1 MRFAA
6 HTLGSLTTWLNSPK
20 GFLFT
25 LLGLVAVL
33 VALGLFTSTMTIA
46 WRELKRHFRSV
57 PSYLVLAMFLLYQG
71 VVFFMLIHLLNT
83 PNAEPSPPMRWFFG
97 GVIWFYPLFVFVV
110 SILTC
115 QLLATEQRE
124 RTIEPLMTAPVR
136 ESEVVLGK
144 FIGTMGFFMF
154 MWAWTLVY
162 IVILKHV
169 GGGQQINPGPIMAS
183 YFGTLLI
190 SALGV
195 AVGIFFSS
203 VTRNIILALAAT
215 FISLFLAFIAKL
227 LTVFDVVKTQGDKP
241 GKFMGIISSDWM
253 VKILDHILIIDFM
266 DDFSQGIVDSR
277 NVIFLLS
284 GTALCLF
291 AAVRILKLRKWR

>member
-1 MRFAA
+1 MSTTAY
-6 HTLGSLTTWLNSPK
+6 TLGSLASWLNTPK
-20 GFLFT
+20 GFLVT
-25 LLGLVAVL
+25 MVGLVAVL
-33 VALGLFTSTMTIA
+33 VLLGFFTSTMTIA
-46 WRELKRHFRSV
+46 WRELKRHFRST

-97 GVIWFYPLFVFVV
+97 GVIWFYPLFVFIV

-124 RTIEPLMTAPVR
+124 RTIEPLMTAPIH

-154 MWAWTLVY
+154 MWAWTIAY
-162 IVILKHV
+162 IVILKYA
-169 GGGQQINPGPIMAS
+169 GGGQKINVGPIMAS
-183 YFGTLLI
+183 YVGTMLI
-190 SALGV
+190 SGLGV
-195 AVGIFFSS
+195 ALGLFFSS
-203 VTRNIILALAAT
+203 ITRNIILALTAT
-215 FISLFLAFIAKL
+215 TISLFLAFIAKL
-227 LTVFDVVKTQGDKP
+227 LLVFDVVKTQGDKP
-241 GKFMGIISSDWM
+241 GKFMGIISSEWV
-253 VKILDHILIIDFM
+253 VKILEHTMIIDFM

-277 NVIFLLS
+277 NVIYLLS

-291 AAVRILKLRKWR
+291 AAVRVLQLRKWR

>member
-1 MRFAA
+1 MSSVVY
-6 HTLGSLTTWLNSPK
+6 TSGSLASWLNTPK
-20 GFLFT
+20 GFLVT
-25 LLGLVAVL
+25 LFGLLVVL
-33 VALGLFTSTMTIA
+33 VLLGLFTSTMTIA

-154 MWAWTLVY
+154 MWACTLVY
-162 IVILKHV
+162 IVILKYA
-169 GGGQQINPGPIMAS
+169 GGGQKINPGPIMAS
-183 YFGTLLI
+183 YVGTLLI
-190 SALGV
+190 SGLGV

-203 VTRNIILALAAT
+203 VTRDIILALAAT

-227 LTVFDVVKTQGDKP
+227 LMVFDVVKTQGDKP
-241 GKFMGIISSDWM
+241 GKFMGLISSDW
-253 VKILDHILIIDFM
+253 VIKILEHSLIIDFM

-277 NVIFLLS
+277 NVIFLLTV
-284 GTALCLF
+284 TALCLF
-291 AAVRILKLRKWR
+291 AAVRVLQLRKWR